1 MNTTTSAPITSTE
14 EIMRLPTPVLSKI
27 VNQHFSR
34 RDRPWRRFDFAWDQ
48 IRIDTLTDDQRSA
61 VEFITLIEDH
71 IPGYLD
77 QYLSIFDVSPGQP
90 EDIYAYN
97 REFYHF
103 ATRWAFEEDAH
114 AHVLATYQLESGLS
128 TEDKLREQLAHEGVK
143 EFSLDITQPIEML
156 TYALIQEKATQIF
169 YQQFMHAV
177 NEPVLQS
184 ILRCLVTDEA
194 RHYAFF
200 SEVVEAYVEHF
211 GDRAIQPMQAVL
223 ENFKMPL
230 SATLRGYWRWS
241 LRVSDAA
248 GGYRHTEAYEAL
260 ARLVERVSQGS
271 RTAAADELISYIR
284 RVRQLA

>member
-1 MNTTTSAPITSTE
+1 MNGSTGATVASDD
-14 EIMRLPTPVLSKI
+14 EIMRLPTPVLSSI
-27 VNQHFSR
+27 VNRHFSR

-48 IRIDTLTDDQRSA
+48 IDIEPLTADQRSA

-90 EDIYAYN
+90 EDVYAYN

-114 AHVLATYQLESGLS
+114 AHVLATYQLKAGLC
-128 TEDKLREQLAHEGVK
+128 TEADLRKQLAHEGVK

-177 NEPVLQS
+177 NEPVLKS

-200 SEVVEAYVEHF
+200 SEVVEAYLEHF
-211 GDRAIQPMQAVL
+211 GDRAIRPMQDVL
-223 ENFKMPL
+223 ENFRMPL
-230 SATLRGYWRWS
+230 SATLKGYWRWS

-260 ARLVERVSQGS
+260 ARLVDRVSQGS
-271 RTAAADELISYIR
+271 RSVAADELVSYIR
-284 RVRQLA
+284 RVRQVA